1 MATKTPSK
9 RRRKASSKNEKT
21 FIVRIARDLSEYADV
36 AVITADNGRAEAIV
50 SDLLH
55 DSKLGD
61 LKYEAGDD
69 REGPY
74 TCDSWE
80 SDGADQVDCIIKDET
95 PTFTPPPSKLICP
108 YCKYEGDNPTEHGTG
123 FRYLADAT
131 TWREIIGIEQ
141 TKRES
146 SPALA
151 ILSPSENYDE
161 DEEKNERIECRACLT
176 EFPIPAGLKTD
187 FR

>member
-1 MATKTPSK
+1 MATKTPSE
-9 RRRKASSKNEKT
+9 RQRKASSKNEKT
-21 FIVRIARDLSEYADV
+21 FIVRIARDLSEYVDV
-36 AVITADNGRAEAIV
+36 GVITADCRAEEIV
-50 SDLLH
+50 SDLLN

-61 LKYEAGDD
+61 LRYEAGDD

-80 SDGADQVDCIIKDET
+80 SDGADHVDCIIKDGT
-95 PTFTPPPSKLICP
+95 PTFTPPSNLICP
-108 YCKYEGDNPTEHGTG
+108 YCHYNGDNPTEHGTG

-141 TKRES
+141 PKRES
-146 SPALA
+146 SPTLA

-161 DEEKNERIECRACLT
+161 DEEKNERIECRACLS
-176 EFPIPAGLKTD
+176 EFPIPSGLKTD